1 MLTLV
6 NIGVER
12 VLGMDKYS
20 LNVGKKVDVDDLIGA
35 REVAEMLGLSSP
47 RAVAVYASRG
57 LPEPI
62 IDRGPNTAKLW
73 LRQDIERWL
82 KSRPSSKSSQR

>member
-1 MLTLV
+1 M
-6 NIGVER
+6 
-12 VLGMDKYS
+12 
-20 LNVGKKVDVDDLIGA
+20 GKKVDVDDLVDA

-57 LPEPI
+57 LPDPI

-82 KSRPSSKSSQR
+82 RERTSSRSSRA